1 MTQILSNQTLPEFP
15 DEATL
20 NGMLD
25 KTKARLL
32 FKKGAGFLGYLMSKH
47 NYIWD
52 YGPGVTGWCNGVT
65 IGMGVQFY
73 LGLNRDQRVSLL
85 GHELWHTG
93 LDHMGRRGDRDLKDY
108 NIAADYVINNMMD
121 THGFSFEGMNVCLD
135 HQYDDM
141 TTDQVYDLIHDA
153 NKPPPGSPFGPCD
166 DADSG
171 GAGDPNGAGSQP
183 DQSKLPALS
192 GDLRASPAGTKE
204 EILTKIVGAMQASQM
219 AKEAGVIPGELTQLL
234 DKFLNPILPWEVL
247 LMNYMSEL
255 SNDDYSWKRPN
266 RRHEDVYL
274 PSLLGENGLDHI
286 IDFFDVSGSVTDKQL
301 NMSNSELKYVHSV
314 LQPKL
319 LTLVTFDTVIQNEFT
334 ITDEDSYE
342 PFEITGRGGTD
353 LSPVLAYIK
362 EHKPTAAV
370 IFSDLHCHP
379 MAEDPGV
386 PILWIV
392 MDNPHAKVPFGK
404 MVHIS
409 ESQYA

>member
-1 MTQILSNQTLPEFP
+1 
-15 DEATL
+15 
-20 NGMLD
+20 
-25 KTKARLL
+25 
-32 FKKGAGFLGYLMSKH
+32 
-47 NYIWD
+47 
-52 YGPGVTGWCNGVT
+52 
-65 IGMGVQFY
+65 
-73 LGLNRDQRVSLL
+73 
-85 GHELWHTG
+85 
-93 LDHMGRRGDRDLKDY
+93 
-108 NIAADYVINNMMD
+108 
-121 THGFSFEGMNVCLD
+121 
-135 HQYDDM
+135 
-141 TTDQVYDLIHDA
+141 
-153 NKPPPGSPFGPCD
+153 
-166 DADSG
+166 
-171 GAGDPNGAGSQP
+171 
-183 DQSKLPALS
+183 
-192 GDLRASPAGTKE
+192 
-204 EILTKIVGAMQASQM
+204 
-219 AKEAGVIPGELTQLL
+219 
-234 DKFLNPILPWEVL
+234 LNPILPWEVL